1 MRNSLNSKDD
11 IFLLSEYENIAN
23 TNFLNNPNL
32 KSEKKIHKNTINC
45 LIKCT
50 HFKLNLTV
58 KFEGKSK
65 NFTYY
70 SNCFYYNNSTTQQ
83 ILNLLKKKEE
93 LNEKITNEFLLD
105 LSIKKIN
112 EKDMKLLNKEI
123 DFPIEN
129 NNNKQNKIII
139 WENPT
144 ILLSNNGNNNT
155 SSILIEFNLNDSNLK
170 NKSFFEVNKYFLN
183 KEFNFNLNGIVHKK
197 ESLLKNEILFSISPK
212 NFVKTI
218 QNRFEE
224 YKKIYSNNKQNSSN
238 LVYKD
243 YFFSPIYSQSN
254 IGFSFYIN
262 NKNNIINIESL
273 KTNFNSIIHKSF
285 ILDKLYI
292 GINIPNY
299 LAKND
304 DQKFNLNNSTI
315 LFSQNNLVNQSEIN
329 NEILS
334 NSFNN
339 KFNNNSLFSSQ
350 KKKVFNLSKK
360 YNKNKE
366 NFFHFETYNKFNTQL
381 SNYSQQNNS
390 FTYYSGFNNKVF
402 RKKNFFSYY
411 NENIIIFNQND
422 LFTNNIFNKFKD
434 EKNTLCNLLIFINLI
449 QIHNPKNYELKIE
462 NIFNSFSKINIL
474 NLDIPYISN
483 KGKIQNQIF
492 IPTLSNF
499 FLIIKDNTL
508 VENFSTNLQ
517 IKSSKSSSSTKS
529 SYEEN
534 IINDFIYED
543 IKIKI
548 LNSNEIIFE
557 FNETKPYFLRDC
569 FIEKI
574 QTIINY
580 LNIKNINISKIDI
593 EKSYFSI
600 SWCSINN
607 SFSNANFL
615 SFYYLDLRFIG
626 ILPLKFEKEF
636 WIKPI
641 SFDEKNY
648 HNEYENIINNNRKKI
663 EYFLYI
669 LLNNYSH
676 FFSYPTEYEF
686 YLKNK

>member
-23 TNFLNNPNL
+23 TNFLNNSNL

-50 HFKLNLTV
+50 HFKLNLTI

-224 YKKIYSNNKQNSSN
+224 YKKIYFNNKQNSSN

-304 DQKFNLNNSTI
+304 NQKFNLNNSTI

-350 KKKVFNLSKK
+350 KKK
-360 YNKNKE
+360 Y
-366 NFFHFETYNKFNTQL
+366 
-381 SNYSQQNNS
+381 
-390 FTYYSGFNNKVF
+390 
-402 RKKNFFSYY
+402 
-411 NENIIIFNQND
+411 
-422 LFTNNIFNKFKD
+422 
-434 EKNTLCNLLIFINLI
+434 LIY
-449 QIHNPKNYELKIE
+449 PKNI
-462 NIFNSFSKINIL
+462 
-474 NLDIPYISN
+474 
-483 KGKIQNQIF
+483 
-492 IPTLSNF
+492 
-499 FLIIKDNTL
+499 
-508 VENFSTNLQ
+508 
-517 IKSSKSSSSTKS
+517 
-529 SYEEN
+529 
-534 IINDFIYED
+534 
-543 IKIKI
+543 IKIKKIFFI
-548 LNSNEIIFE
+548 L
-557 FNETKPYFLRDC
+557 KL
-569 FIEKI
+569 
-574 QTIINY
+574 IIN
-580 LNIKNINISKIDI
+580 
-593 EKSYFSI
+593 SI
-600 SWCSINN
+600 
-607 SFSNANFL
+607 
-615 SFYYLDLRFIG
+615 
-626 ILPLKFEKEF
+626 
-636 WIKPI
+636 
-641 SFDEKNY
+641 
-648 HNEYENIINNNRKKI
+648 HN
-663 EYFLYI
+663 
-669 LLNNYSH
+669 
-676 FFSYPTEYEF
+676 
-686 YLKNK
+686 